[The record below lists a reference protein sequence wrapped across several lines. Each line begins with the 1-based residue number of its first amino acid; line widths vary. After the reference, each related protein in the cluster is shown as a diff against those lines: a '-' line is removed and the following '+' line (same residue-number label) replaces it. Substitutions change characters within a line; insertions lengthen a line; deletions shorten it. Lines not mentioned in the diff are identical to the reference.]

1 MNNKA
6 FVVLTQTIFSS
17 IGGAFIVYSSYDDS
31 PGGVLIGLIMILFSL
46 FLAFRLI

>member
-17 IGGAFIVYSSYDDS
+17 LGGAFIVYSYDDS
-31 PGGVLIGLIMILFSL
+31 PGGVLIGLIMILFSIL
-46 FLAFRLI
+46 LAFKT